1 MLARMEQFIYNLGLH
16 LYLHRRYMAPPEV
29 FMKEEWR
36 LEISASAYGEL
47 SAANPVQSG
56 TATNVPVVRRV
67 CELHVGKAFGQ
78 IHGRVRRRGGGGRD
92 YVSVYGQDF

>member
-1 MLARMEQFIYNLGLH
+1 
-16 LYLHRRYMAPPEV
+16 MAPPEV

-56 TATNVPVVRRV
+56 TATSVPVVRRV

-78 IHGRVRRRGGGGRD
+78 IHGRVRRRGEEGGIM
-92 YVSVYGQDF
+92 SVRMARTFDVAANPVWSGTTNQHPVL